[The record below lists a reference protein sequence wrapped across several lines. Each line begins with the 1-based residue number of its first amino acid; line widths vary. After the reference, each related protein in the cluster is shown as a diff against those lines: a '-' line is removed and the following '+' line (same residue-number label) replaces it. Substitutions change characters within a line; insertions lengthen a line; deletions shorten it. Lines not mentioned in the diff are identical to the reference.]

1 MWCELMLAPRPLR
14 GDADIFGTFAS
25 PCRWI
30 DAAGALQPTT
40 PRPARTRCLAT
51 LTLLHVCAVG
61 AGTPTNIERSGM
73 HQLSRSVQSF
83 PAMAHVC
90 F

>member
-14 GDADIFGTFAS
+14 GDADIFGTIAS
-25 PCRWI
+25 PRRWI
-30 DAAGALQPTT
+30 DAAGAPQPTT

-61 AGTPTNIERSGM
+61 AGTPTNIELSGM
-73 HQLSRSVQSF
+73 QKMVKNFWVAVFGR
-83 PAMAHVC
+83 
-90 F
+90 